1 MESYRSHNPSHNLSQ
16 MGLPLVPGPWPP
28 APCSL
33 PLAPG
38 PWPLAPL
45 PSAPC
50 PLPLAARPLPR
61 VPCPL
66 ALCCS
71 LSLSVAL
78 CGSEANAGMYV
89 EIAAAWGRTEC
100 LFRIG
105 ADRSVVGE
113 MKLWGSYAGMHYE
126 MYTDRLQNDTPLDTS
141 AIMYLS

>member
-1 MESYRSHNPSHNLSQ
+1 MPLSA
-16 MGLPLVPGPWPP
+16 LLLSV
-28 APCSL
+28 
-33 PLAPG
+33 
-38 PWPLAPL
+38 
-45 PSAPC
+45 
-50 PLPLAARPLPR
+50 
-61 VPCPL
+61 
-66 ALCCS
+66 ALCGS
-71 LSLSVAL
+71 LWLPVAVPLCGSLCLSVAL

-113 MKLWGSYAGMHYE
+113 MKLWGSDAGMHYE